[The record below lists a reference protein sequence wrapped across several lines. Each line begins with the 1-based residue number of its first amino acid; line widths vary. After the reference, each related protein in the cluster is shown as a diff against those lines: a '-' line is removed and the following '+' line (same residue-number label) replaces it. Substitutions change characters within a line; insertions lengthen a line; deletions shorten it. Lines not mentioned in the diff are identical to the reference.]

1 MIHKIF
7 TLMIIALAMSTVPCV
22 AGGNLGFL
30 SSDLRSLDPQVWDYL
45 DAVGNQEFIKTKV
58 INDVTDPQVQMR
70 LLRSYAVALTIE
82 REDFQLF
89 QEWLANPRDGMELG
103 YEAAMLAAAALG
115 HLEIVEDLVTKH
127 GVAATARNNEAIV
140 QAAYHNHPQI
150 VEFLIA
156 QGSDVRAQNYKAFL
170 GAVLQGNDFVVDL
183 LVEQMRE
190 DKVPVPEKVLA
201 KLIEIAQQLKKEK
214 PDKAQSYTDIINTLN
229 QYHKQTYRPAK
240 VEHPAKR
247 RRGGISG
254 GN

>member
-70 LLRSYAVALTIE
+70 LLRSYALALTIE
-82 REDFQLF
+82 RNDLELF
-89 QEWLANPRDGMELG
+89 QEWLTNPREGMELG
-103 YEAAMLAAAALG
+103 YEAAMLAAAAFGL
-115 HLEIVEDLVTKH
+115 LEIVEDLITNH
-127 GVAATARNNEAIV
+127 GVVATARKNEAII

-150 VEFLIA
+150 IEFLKD
-156 QGSDVRAQNYKAFL
+156 QGSDVRDQNYRAFL
-170 GAVLQGNDFVVDL
+170 GAVIQGHDFVVDL
-183 LVEQMRE
+183 LVALMRE
-190 DKVPVPEKVLA
+190 DAVRIPENVVA

-214 PDKAQSYTDIINTLN
+214 PDKAQSYTEIINTLN
-229 QYHKQTYRPAK
+229 EYHKQIYRPAQI
-240 VEHPAKR
+240 EHPAKR
-247 RRGGISG
+247 RRADVSTR
-254 GN
+254 N